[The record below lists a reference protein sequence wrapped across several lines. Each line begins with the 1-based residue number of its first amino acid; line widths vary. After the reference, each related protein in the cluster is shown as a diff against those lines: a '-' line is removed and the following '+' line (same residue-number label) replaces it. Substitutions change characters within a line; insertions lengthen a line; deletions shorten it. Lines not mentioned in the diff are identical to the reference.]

1 MASALLFC
9 NALVAAS
16 FLWVGD
22 ASAATSGTVTPNT
35 GLTDG
40 AKVTVSGSGFVAGFG
55 ALTQCNNDPS
65 QPTVL
70 VALANVQVPVGCS
83 NPVNVLVTIDNA
95 GKVPATSFTVH
106 TGTVGPPDPA
116 VDSIGNPA
124 ASDAAKFPCPPTA
137 AQINAGVTC
146 VIGIGDLA
154 GNKTTVPITFA
165 GQAAPTTTTT
175 AAPTTTTT
183 AKPATTTT
191 TATAGA
197 TTTTAAP
204 TTSTTVAAGVTTTS
218 TTLASS
224 VLGTQTTQPSSS
236 GGALPRTGLPRHL
249 VLMAVIGVAV
259 LDLGYLLESS
269 TRPARRLRERLSRYW
284 TRG

>member
-9 NALVAAS
+9 NALAAAS
-16 FLWVGD
+16 FLWVND
-22 ASAATSGTVTPNT
+22 ASAATSVTVVPAA
-35 GLTDG
+35 GLNNGD
-40 AKVTVSGSGFVAGFG
+40 KVDVSGSGFAAGIG
-55 ALTQCNNDPS
+55 AITQCNDDPAA
-65 QPTVL
+65 PTIL
-70 VALANVQVPVGCS
+70 VAGVLQVSVGCS
-83 NPVNVLVTIDNA
+83 DPTGVLVNFDNA
-95 GKVPATSFTVH
+95 GALAATKFTVK
-106 TGTVGPPDPA
+106 TGKIGPPA
-116 VDSIGNPA
+116 AGQDSAGH
-124 ASDAAKFPCPPTA
+124 DAATDAADYPCPPTA
-137 AQINAGVTC
+137 AQINKGVTC
-146 VIGIGDLA
+146 VIGLGDLA
-154 GNKTTVPITFA
+154 GHTGKSPITFA
-165 GQAAPTTTTT
+165 GQAVPTTTTT

-191 TATAGA
+191 TAAAGA
-197 TTTTAAP
+197 TTTTVVS

-224 VLGTQTTQPSSS
+224 VLGTQTTKPSSS

-269 TRPARRLRERLSRYW
+269 TRPARRLRERLSRHW